1 MKKIR
6 FFIFSRWNPLAEL
19 LSLAAIK
26 LHRKGISFWEICQMR
41 KNAETKITLRF
52 VQICG
57 IKMLLEIW
65 TNFADS
71 WVDVFLHKSMHCHL
85 CLCGLR
91 RLLPGTMC
99 HASDTKIHQNT
110 KTFVYYLTS
119 RPVLFIIA
127 FKSNQFTSIPLW
139 QQISNKLTL
148 MHHAYAF
155 PTLPYWG
162 VMYSWPRPSVSEK

>member
-52 VQICG
+52 VKICG
-57 IKMLLEIW
+57 IKMLIEIW

-71 WVDVFLHKSMHCHL
+71 WVDVFFAQKHALTPLFVWFTSSFARH
-85 CLCGLR
+85 
-91 RLLPGTMC
+91 MC
-99 HASDTKIHQNT
+99 HASDTKIHRNT

-119 RPVLFIIA
+119 RLVLFIIA

-139 QQISNKLTL
+139 QQIGNKLTWL
-148 MHHAYAF
+148 HHAYAF